1 MGFKFEKL
9 GVWQSSLDFATKV
22 SKVCANFPKDGLY
35 ILTAQFMRAAD
46 SICLST
52 AEGSTRRTNPEFSKF
67 LGYAIRSGIECV
79 SCIHLAKRRSL
90 INVAQFDERYDEL
103 EAMIRQLQALRK
115 TLN

>member
-35 ILTAQFMRAAD
+35 ILTAQFKRATD
-46 SICLST
+46 SICLNI
-52 AEGSTRRTNPEFSKF
+52 AEGSTGQTNPEFSKF
-67 LGYAIRSGIECV
+67 LGYAIPSGIECV
-79 SCIHLAKRRSL
+79 SCVHLAKRRSL
-90 INVAQFDERYDEL
+90 INDAQLYELYEEL